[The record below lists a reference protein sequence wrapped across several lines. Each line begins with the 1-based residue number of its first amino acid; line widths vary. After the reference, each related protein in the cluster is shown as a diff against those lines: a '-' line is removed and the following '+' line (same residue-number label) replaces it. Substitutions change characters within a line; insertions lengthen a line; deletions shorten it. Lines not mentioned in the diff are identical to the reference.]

1 MLFIAV
7 VIGVCMGSFGN
18 VLIERLPAG
27 ESILG
32 RSRCDGCRRS
42 LSPVELV
49 PLASWLFLRGTCRSC
64 GARIPARVPL
74 VEAWCGLL
82 AAAAYLQADG
92 DLLRAACFFLALW
105 ALALIAVVDLRT
117 KTIPDALTFTV
128 FVAGLASRWL
138 ADGTVPT
145 YAPLLLAG
153 FFLFQ
158 WVVSRGRW
166 VGMGDVLL
174 AAAIGVLVGT
184 AHLALWT
191 LLLAYGFGASVTIVL
206 LLAKRL
212 RRGDMVPFGPFLVIG
227 AYVALFMGDM
237 LAPVPTL
244 F

>member
-1 MLFIAV
+1 MLLAV
-7 VIGVCMGSFGN
+7 AVGVCMGSFGN
-18 VLIERLPAG
+18 VLIDRLPVGA
-27 ESILG
+27 SILG

-42 LSPVELV
+42 LSPVELI
-49 PLASWLFLRGTCRSC
+49 PLASWFFLRGRCRSC
-64 GARIPARVPL
+64 DARIPARVPF
-74 VEAWCGLL
+74 VEAWSGVL
-82 AAAAYLQADG
+82 AAGAHLQPNSDVFPAI
-92 DLLRAACFFLALW
+92 CFFVALW
-105 ALALIAVVDLRT
+105 ALMLIAIIDMRT
-117 KTIPDALTFTV
+117 KTIPDALTLTV
-128 FVAGLASRWL
+128 FLAGLALRWL
-138 ADGTVPT
+138 TDGAVPT

-158 WVVSRGRW
+158 WIVSRGRW

-174 AAAIGVLVGT
+174 AGAIGVLVGT

-191 LLLAYGFGASVTIVL
+191 LLLAYGFGASAVIVL

-212 RRGDMVPFGPFLVIG
+212 HRGDMVPFGPFLVLG